1 MTVSILAFE
10 KLALALQTD
19 RDTINTTPDR
29 LINAA
34 GTITPQ
40 APTANAPISDGTLAE
55 RSRAQARAGIPR
67 RWADWEVSGE
77 LDVNDMIYWAS
88 MGLQSGVSP
97 TTPGGGT
104 LSRNWAY
111 TRTMS
116 ANTLDVATL
125 WGGDPNWH
133 MMRAEMCFLSE
144 MAIEADGS
152 GTNNVSF
159 TASGQGKFPV
169 VSGQVEGATKAN
181 PVVITSTAHGLKTGD
196 EVTFYSVAGMTDLN
210 GNSYTVA
217 NPTANSFE
225 LDGEDGSAFGTL
237 TVSDEAY
244 WVLDPP
250 TFPAQDLGD
259 VISPLDIQV
268 WIDSTS
274 NIGTTA
280 VTGKVVRV
288 SHTIPT
294 GLTPKFIPSGPGGGR
309 TISRV
314 DPGKVSPS
322 MSLAMEV
329 SPAHYNLF
337 SAGKLTK
344 VRVRYNGPVI
354 EGSLYYYVQA
364 DLVGYLEE
372 LSMDELEGVNRL
384 YAFTMYGVK
393 HSELGNSDIKLVVQN
408 TKTAL

>member
-1 MTVSILAFE
+1 MSVSILAFE
-10 KLALALQTD
+10 KLALALQSD

-29 LINAA
+29 LINAS

-40 APTANAPISDGTLAE
+40 APTANSPISDGTLAE
-55 RSRAQARAGIPR
+55 RSRSQARASIPR
-67 RWADWEVSGE
+67 RWCEWEVSGE

-88 MGLQSGVSP
+88 MGLQSGVTPS
-97 TTPGGGT
+97 TPGGAT
-104 LSRNWAY
+104 NSRLWTF

-116 ANTLDVATL
+116 ANSLDVATM

-144 MAIEADGS
+144 MTVEADGS

-159 TASGQGKFPV
+159 NAPGQGKFPIA
-169 VSGQVEGATKAN
+169 SGQVEGATKAN
-181 PVVITSTAHGLKTGD
+181 PAVITSTAHGLENGD
-196 EVTFYSVAGMTDLN
+196 FVTFYNVAGMTELN
-210 GNSYTVA
+210 GNSYEVA
-217 NPTANSFE
+217 NVTANTFE
-225 LDGEDGSAFGTL
+225 LDSTDSTSYGVL
-237 TVSDEAY
+237 TVDDEAY

-250 TFPAQDLGD
+250 SFPAQDLGD

-268 WIDSTS
+268 WIDSTDT
-274 NIGTTA
+274 IGSTA

-337 SAGKLTK
+337 SAGRLTK
-344 VRVRYNGPVI
+344 VRVRYNGPII
-354 EGSLYYYVQA
+354 EGSLYYYV
-364 DLVGYLEE
+364 
-372 LSMDELEGVNRL
+372 
-384 YAFTMYGVK
+384 
-393 HSELGNSDIKLVVQN
+393 
-408 TKTAL
+408 